1 MPNFNDEHGDLF
13 GGKDQLDILL
23 DRIKALEIKVNSIEK
38 EISLEKSVEIKKLHP
53 NALIP
58 QYQKE
63 GDAGFD
69 FHALIDNTLGYIVVE
84 PKSQYTVPTGVSC
97 SIPNGYEIQIR
108 PRSGLAFKYQITVTN
123 SPGTLDS
130 LYRNEIMVI
139 IYNLSN
145 QPFKIN
151 NGDRIAQGVLAK
163 VYKADFK
170 ETEILSGGDRGGGLG
185 STGTN

>member
-23 DRIKALEIKVNSIEK
+23 DRVKALEIKVNSIEK

-97 SIPNGYEIQIR
+97 SIPRGYEIQVR

-123 SPGTLDS
+123 SPGTIDS
-130 LYRNEIMVI
+130 GFLGQIMVI

-145 QPFKIN
+145 QPFTIK
-151 NGDRIAQGVLAK
+151 NGDRIAQGVLAR
-163 VYKADFK
+163 VFKAKFIEVEELEK
-170 ETEILSGGDRGGGLG
+170 TERGENGFG
-185 STGTN
+185 STGS